1 MRNTKKTKGMHRQR
15 NRLSLSVRQSK
26 KEKKPGEMEK
36 WGGQCSWYHQHLFHE
51 SISVNGSPIHKKFGK
66 TEGERGGAG
75 AGEWPNT
82 QRIFYPTQLTVN
94 RAWTP
99 HDPEATA
106 QVSIASKVKW
116 YNTSCLLGTRD
127 MYKESWMKGCKN
139 QCFVKCTEFLFTSCW
154 WSSLYNICCCCC
166 FSLSWSCVELL
177 CCPNAPHAGLYI
189 CGCSYSQG
197 IDITCSES

>member
-1 MRNTKKTKGMHRQR
+1 MHRQR

-26 KEKKPGEMEK
+26 KEKSRGRWKSEEGSALDTINTYSTSPFLLMD
-36 WGGQCSWYHQHLFHE
+36 HLFTKSLE
-51 SISVNGSPIHKKFGK
+51 K

-75 AGEWPNT
+75 TGEWPNT
-82 QRIFYPTQLTVN
+82 QRIFYSTQLTVN
-94 RAWTP
+94 RLWTP
-99 HDPEATA
+99 HDPEASA

-116 YNTSCLLGTRD
+116 YNTSCLLGTRY
-127 MYKESWMKGCKN
+127 MYKESWLKGSKN
-139 QCFVKCTEFLFTSCW
+139 QCFMKCTEFFFTSCW

-177 CCPNAPHAGLYI
+177 CCPNVPHAGLYI

-197 IDITCSES
+197 IDITCSER